1 MGSEVGQQVGNQ
13 SDTIACSF
21 LLSMRATECFFPSD
35 NSRPSPLATPVTASA
50 PAPAPAPT
58 PVAAVEA
65 APSASQPLI
74 TQKRNRREFAHVLG
88 IWLVGVL
95 IYSCQQKLLNNVAG
109 TGTGSSSKDAA
120 KSSSEKP
127 QAASGSSAGSA
138 APVAPAA
145 ASATSAAPVA
155 PAAQAAAPEKKSTGS
170 WADRTAVQV
179 IVVSPMCDEPRSTL
193 SDAIFVRVCGTS
205 KASCNLP
212 RPRRRRPL
220 PLPASLVPLLS

>member
-1 MGSEVGQQVGNQ
+1 MGSEIGQQVAHQ

-21 LLSMRATECFFPSD
+21 LLSMRAPECFFPSD

-50 PAPAPAPT
+50 PAPAPAPAPT

-65 APSASQPLI
+65 APSASQPQI

-95 IYSCQQKLLNNVAG
+95 SYSSQQKLLNNVAG

-127 QAASGSSAGSA
+127 QAASGSSAASA
-138 APVAPAA
+138 APAA

-179 IVVSPMCDEPRSTL
+179 IVVPPMCDEPRSTL
-193 SDAIFVRVCGTS
+193 SDAIFVCVCGTS